1 MRAAFLGLC
10 LLANKLWRMHG
21 SVSWSQWVWMQW
33 QWGGVW
39 EQLCRL
45 ETVNNRELSYYTF
58 CCSVSPDSLSFS
70 LPSASHSFS
79 FTSHIRLSLSPYPTH
94 TPTYLPL
101 CMCNHTLLPRSL
113 TPPRLSSLSALL
125 FPAPSPKFPATTLTT
140 ISSFLPRNCAHFVI
154 TPQPHMYKHTHP
166 AFPRRSKG
174 GRQGEVTS
182 RTR

>member
-1 MRAAFLGLC
+1 M
-10 LLANKLWRMHG
+10 
-21 SVSWSQWVWMQW
+21 
-33 QWGGVW
+33 W

-94 TPTYLPL
+94 SHILATVHVQSYTSPSLAHSPPSRL
-101 CMCNHTLLPRSL
+101 SPSLTLSRSL
-113 TPPRLSSLSALL
+113 PKVSRYHFNHYFLLSSEELCS
-125 FPAPSPKFPATTLTT
+125 FCHHTSPT
-140 ISSFLPRNCAHFVI
+140 H
-154 TPQPHMYKHTHP
+154 KHTHP

-174 GRQGEVTS
+174 GRKGEVTS

>member
-1 MRAAFLGLC
+1 MRAAFLGLS

-21 SVSWSQWVWMQW
+21 SVSWSQWGWMQW

-101 CMCNHTLLPRSL
+101 PMFNHTLLPCSLTLPLSPLSPSLTLSRSL
-113 TPPRLSSLSALL
+113 PKISRYHFNHYFLLSSEELCS
-125 FPAPSPKFPATTLTT
+125 FCHHTSP
-140 ISSFLPRNCAHFVI
+140 
-154 TPQPHMYKHTHP
+154 TH
-166 AFPRRSKG
+166 
-174 GRQGEVTS
+174 V
-182 RTR
+182 